1 MAQLNAKA
9 VLEIAQP
16 ADALFAVITDYAGR
30 RRHIMPTAYHDYAVD
45 SGEPVTKVRWV
56 LHVGNHRRPYEM
68 HVSRGP
74 SERRVVERDI
84 HSSFTTEWQV
94 TSLGDGSRVTLA
106 SAWQQRSHGFSAMF
120 ERFFAPRSLA
130 RLHAETL
137 QRLAAEPAG
146 STDAAAG

>member
-1 MAQLNAKA
+1 MGTIPRGDEVWVAHRRTLRPARQAQYQPLQSFSEVTRMAQLNAKA

-84 HSSFTTEWQV
+84 HSS
-94 TSLGDGSRVTLA
+94 
-106 SAWQQRSHGFSAMF
+106 
-120 ERFFAPRSLA
+120 
-130 RLHAETL
+130 
-137 QRLAAEPAG
+137 
-146 STDAAAG
+146 